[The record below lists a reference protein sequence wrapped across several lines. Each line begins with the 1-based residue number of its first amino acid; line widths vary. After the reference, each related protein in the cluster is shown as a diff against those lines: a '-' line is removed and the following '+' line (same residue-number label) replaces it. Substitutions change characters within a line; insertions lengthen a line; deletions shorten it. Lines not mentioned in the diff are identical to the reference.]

1 MTASFNQHEP
11 IYIQLLERFRA
22 RIVNGS
28 WEPGARIDSVRALA
42 LEYGVNPNTIQRALS
57 ELEREGLA
65 YSERTAGRFITE
77 DQAQI
82 DALRGRLADDET
94 TAYIARMQALH
105 LSYEETA
112 ALLSRHWN
120 ENKRGQNHGNH

>member
-94 TAYIARMQALH
+94 THPTFRRQ
-105 LSYEETA
+105 S
-112 ALLSRHWN
+112 
-120 ENKRGQNHGNH
+120 